1 MAHERWPDKKQAEK
15 SDHSG
20 DLDLVLT
27 PALKHNG
34 MRPLWPGWKGK
45 EALEKSESSNTVSR
59 DEHYDA
65 HTENSIE
72 WDRLHAR
79 RYKEEGIFKTQRWET
94 AQKKHEENPKYSRKA
109 ADHTKCWQEHRATET
124 LPRGGNGTKNTLTTF
139 LRS

>member
-1 MAHERWPDKKQAEK
+1 M
-15 SDHSG
+15 
-20 DLDLVLT
+20 
-27 PALKHNG
+27 
-34 MRPLWPGWKGK
+34 
-45 EALEKSESSNTVSR
+45 EKSESSNTASKEER
-59 DEHYDA
+59 YDA
-65 HTENSIE
+65 HNENAIE

-109 ADHTKCWQEHRATET
+109 ADHTKCWQEHRTTET